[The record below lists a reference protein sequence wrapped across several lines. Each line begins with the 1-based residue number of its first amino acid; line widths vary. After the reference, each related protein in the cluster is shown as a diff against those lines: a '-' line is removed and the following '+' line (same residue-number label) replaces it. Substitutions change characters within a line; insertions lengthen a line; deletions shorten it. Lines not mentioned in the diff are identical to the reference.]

1 MQPYQAK
8 PSLRPTGLANSSR
21 KRRPLKKIPQVPFTS
36 LSTIVE
42 EEISVKTLYNSGS
55 EGWATFG
62 DLGQIFVGTL
72 LGSVM
77 FTCDVFFEFVACL
90 SGLVPSGYSVADL
103 GLPRVAFQ

>member
-1 MQPYQAK
+1 MLF
-8 PSLRPTGLANSSR
+8 SLHTALADAD
-21 KRRPLKKIPQVPFTS
+21 LGFVIDIETV
-36 LSTIVE
+36 VE

-62 DLGQIFVGTL
+62 DLGRIFVGTL

-90 SGLVPSGYSVADL
+90 AGLRPVAIQRPIC
-103 GLPRVAFQ
+103 GRSERVFHKTSL

>member
-1 MQPYQAK
+1 MSAK
-8 PSLRPTGLANSSR
+8 PRGG
-21 KRRPLKKIPQVPFTS
+21 V
-36 LSTIVE
+36 VE

-62 DLGQIFVGTL
+62 DLGRIFVGTL

-90 SGLVPSGYSVADL
+90 GGLDPVATQWLIWGGSERLCSDTSVTSVEITLLKIARDK
-103 GLPRVAFQ
+103 GSD

>member
-1 MQPYQAK
+1 MSVK
-8 PSLRPTGLANSSR
+8 PRGG
-21 KRRPLKKIPQVPFTS
+21 V
-36 LSTIVE
+36 VE

-90 SGLVPSGYSVADL
+90 GGLDPVATQWVILGCPEWVFSDRSVASVEITLFKKARDK
-103 GLPRVAFQ
+103 GGG

>member
-1 MQPYQAK
+1 MSAK
-8 PSLRPTGLANSSR
+8 PRGG
-21 KRRPLKKIPQVPFTS
+21 V
-36 LSTIVE
+36 VE

-62 DLGQIFVGTL
+62 DLGRIFVGTL

-103 GLPRVAFQ
+103 GLPERLCSDTSVTSVEITPFKNSSR